1 MSDKVKTTTAL
12 SMSLKFRNSF
22 VRKNEDDGSTYRIY
36 CYLLDAG
43 NDKLALAQYEADTK
57 ASGYNA
63 IVDEESGL
71 VLHKATKPIPQG
83 CNIIRTSAGKWVAD
97 TQKWDELNALAGMFP
112 NLGLGQALVSE
123 MLKGVKT
130 PKSSNVPAKD
140 DNAGDAGD
148 AEMQDPFSEE

>member
-1 MSDKVKTTTAL
+1 MSNKVQTTTAL

-22 VRKNEDDGSTYRIY
+22 VRKNEDDGSTYRVY

-57 ASGYNA
+57 ASGYNV
-63 IVDEESGL
+63 IIDEESGL
-71 VLHKATKPIPQG
+71 VLHKATKPIPTG
-83 CNIIRTSAGKWVAD
+83 CNIIRTSTGKWVAD

-123 MLKGVKT
+123 MMKTVKGT
-130 PKSSNVPAKD
+130 KSSNAPAKD
-140 DNAGDAGD
+140 DNAGSEG
-148 AEMQDPFSEE
+148 EMEDPFAG